1 MMFTVLVALAELAT
15 VEVRAAASRPS
26 RVIGVAPVQAAP
38 QERAADRAAGE
49 MPQLTNPRTGVTCTL
64 RILKAEPM
72 DKGAVMPAPE
82 TSVDTEIRGRGV
94 SPCVD

>member
-26 RVIGVAPVQAAP
+26 RVMGVAPVQAAP
-38 QERAADRAAGE
+38 QERAADRAGE
-49 MPQLTNPRTGVTCTL
+49 MPQLANPRTGVTCTL

-72 DKGAVMPAPE
+72 DKGAVIPAPG
-82 TSVDTEIRGRGV
+82 TSVDPEIRGRGV